1 MKKEKNRSV
10 IYVAIFIALIMAL
23 SIIGFLWS
31 GGSKGQYSYNGF
43 SFNSEAGEWKT
54 SLGQKTL
61 AFQNLPEEVSNISIS
76 DEAKYLI
83 QNAKMI
89 YISYNPG
96 EDGEELA
103 LTQYSL
109 SLNIGTNSRFAVNA
123 VTESNETNLPA
134 ITCAN
139 ATQPVPVILLEKNET
154 SGSIILNNSC
164 LILKGQPQ
172 KLADRLVYA
181 IYGIIK

>member
-96 EDGEELA
+96 ED
-103 LTQYSL
+103 
-109 SLNIGTNSRFAVNA
+109 A